1 MGLALVLNRHMRFS
15 SPIRAA
21 VMMPWIV
28 PTALSS
34 LGWFM
39 IFDPVF
45 SPISW
50 LFKNLGL
57 ISKNINFLG
66 DPGLAIASVCWAN
79 IWRGVPF
86 FGITILAGLQAV
98 PQELHEAAA
107 IDGASVWH
115 RFRHVTIPSIKG
127 VVLIAS
133 LLSIIWTF
141 ADFQLIYIL
150 TKGGPANQ
158 THIFGTYTYQIG
170 SVGDGNR
177 DGLGHF
183 PLHVPGPRLLRHSA
197 SHLFAEGTII
207 MVGSNVFRAK
217 FFSLFL
223 PLTVYLLFLLFPFYW
238 MLIVSFKPT
247 NDLFEMKFNP
257 FWIQQ
262 FTLENYLYLFQ
273 NTDFPSWLK
282 NTLIVSVVST
292 ALSLICSVFIGYAL
306 ARLRFPG
313 SNFLGVGIF
322 LAYLVPPT
330 LLFLP
335 LAQVI
340 SSFGLNNTYWAL
352 ILTYPTQLIPFASWL
367 LMGYFRT
374 IPKEIEESAMADG
387 CSRIQIL
394 IRMVLPL
401 SVPGLLSAGIFC
413 FTLCW
418 NEFLYA
424 LIFMSSGS
432 MKTIPVGTVSDLIK
446 ADTLFWGAL
455 MASAV
460 LGSFPIAFIYSFFV
474 KHYVSGLTAGAV
486 KGLMFPSFFLNES
499 GNWGWRKKQDRK
511 NEKTKKCFAQSFES
525 GKAFFGSACARHL
538 ARLRGSHRANRGH

>member
-1 MGLALVLNRHMRFS
+1 
-15 SPIRAA
+15 
-21 VMMPWIV
+21 
-28 PTALSS
+28 
-34 LGWFM
+34 
-39 IFDPVF
+39 
-45 SPISW
+45 
-50 LFKNLGL
+50 
-57 ISKNINFLG
+57 
-66 DPGLAIASVCWAN
+66 
-79 IWRGVPF
+79 
-86 FGITILAGLQAV
+86 
-98 PQELHEAAA
+98 
-107 IDGASVWH
+107 
-115 RFRHVTIPSIKG
+115 
-127 VVLIAS
+127 
-133 LLSIIWTF
+133 
-141 ADFQLIYIL
+141 
-150 TKGGPANQ
+150 
-158 THIFGTYTYQIG
+158 
-170 SVGDGNR
+170 
-177 DGLGHF
+177 
-183 PLHVPGPRLLRHSA
+183 
-197 SHLFAEGTII
+197 
-207 MVGSNVFRAK
+207 
-217 FFSLFL
+217 
-223 PLTVYLLFLLFPFYW
+223 

-273 NTDFPSWLK
+273 NTDFLTWLK

-292 ALSLICSVFIGYAL
+292 ILSLICSIFIGYAL

-313 SNFLGVGIF
+313 SNFLGLGIF
-322 LAYLVPPT
+322 MAYLVPPT

-340 SSFGLNNTYWAL
+340 SGFGLNNTYWAL

-394 IRMVLPL
+394 VRMVLPL

-432 MKTIPVGTVSDLIK
+432 MKTVSVGTVSDLIK

-486 KGLMFPSFFLNES
+486 KG
-499 GNWGWRKKQDRK
+499 
-511 NEKTKKCFAQSFES
+511 
-525 GKAFFGSACARHL
+525 
-538 ARLRGSHRANRGH
+538 

>member
-1 MGLALVLNRHMRFS
+1 
-15 SPIRAA
+15 
-21 VMMPWIV
+21 
-28 PTALSS
+28 
-34 LGWFM
+34 
-39 IFDPVF
+39 
-45 SPISW
+45 
-50 LFKNLGL
+50 
-57 ISKNINFLG
+57 
-66 DPGLAIASVCWAN
+66 
-79 IWRGVPF
+79 
-86 FGITILAGLQAV
+86 
-98 PQELHEAAA
+98 
-107 IDGASVWH
+107 
-115 RFRHVTIPSIKG
+115 
-127 VVLIAS
+127 
-133 LLSIIWTF
+133 
-141 ADFQLIYIL
+141 
-150 TKGGPANQ
+150 
-158 THIFGTYTYQIG
+158 
-170 SVGDGNR
+170 
-177 DGLGHF
+177 
-183 PLHVPGPRLLRHSA
+183 
-197 SHLFAEGTII
+197 
-207 MVGSNVFRAK
+207 
-217 FFSLFL
+217 
-223 PLTVYLLFLLFPFYW
+223 
-238 MLIVSFKPT
+238 MLIVSFEPR

-273 NTDFPSWLK
+273 NTDFLSWLK

-292 ALSLICSVFIGYAL
+292 TLSLICSVFIGYAL

-330 LLFLP
+330 FLFLP

-340 SSFGLNNTYWAL
+340 STLGLNNTYWAL

-367 LMGYFRT
+367 LMGYFRM

-394 IRMVLPL
+394 YRMVLPL

-424 LIFMSSGS
+424 LIFMSSGP

-474 KHYVSGLTAGAV
+474 KYYISGLTAGAV
-486 KGLMFPSFFLNES
+486 KG
-499 GNWGWRKKQDRK
+499 
-511 NEKTKKCFAQSFES
+511 
-525 GKAFFGSACARHL
+525 
-538 ARLRGSHRANRGH
+538 